1 MRTLLSKIPLR
12 VAIILPFVA
21 QISTA
26 VGLIAWLSARNG
38 QQAVSNVAKQLWEET
53 TFHVV
58 DRVTEFMDI
67 PHHLISDTAAF
78 QELGVANLQ
87 DPEILTR
94 YLWHQMQ
101 TYEDLFITAVGYE
114 DGAVI
119 GVGMEADGQLVV
131 REKEPGQTQLHSY
144 EIRGKGERGPWRQT
158 YEFDAR
164 ERPWYRQAVEAGEA
178 TWTDIYP
185 NYSFPYLLVSA
196 VRPLYEPN
204 TGKLLG
210 VTNATLSLHGIDR
223 FLEELK
229 VSPSAEVF
237 IVERSGQLVAS
248 STQENLYQESNQ
260 GAVGSRV
267 RLSAS
272 QSTSPRI
279 RQAVNYLTQYF
290 GNLDRIQGRELLYFS
305 STSEVNDSKQLGNV
319 GVTPVLIQGSPEIVQ
334 VTPFSDPYGLDWLVV
349 VAVPEADFMHQ
360 IYANTRL
367 TWQLSLGAFVLAI
380 GSGILV
386 SRWITQPLVKLNQR
400 TKAIAASQLSAG
412 MAGAVAIGQGTVE
425 ARELAESFSQMVQ
438 HLQHSFGKM
447 QQLNR
452 ELSESE
458 SRLQQLLEALPV
470 GTGVHDANGTLIY
483 LNRMGR
489 SLLALDRTVEVPA
502 EKLAV
507 TFQTYRA
514 GAEELYPLDEMPIIR
529 ALKGES
535 SYADDMELRQP
546 ERTVPIEIWASP
558 IYDDRDR
565 IVFAVA
571 AFQDISDRQRSA
583 EQLVYNALHDAL
595 TGLANRALLLQ
606 RLELALTRTQQT
618 GDHNFAILF
627 LDLDR
632 FKMFNDSLGHLVGDR
647 ILMETARKLEHVVQS
662 VDLVARLGGDEFVVL
677 LEERQDVQ
685 SAIHVADKILMEFQ
699 RPLNLE
705 EREILVST
713 SIGIAL
719 GTTNYR
725 EATDL
730 LRDADIA
737 LYQAKA
743 QGKGRYEIFNAEMHT
758 QTLKQ
763 LQLEHYLQQA
773 ISRQELRVYYQPI
786 FTLGGRELFGFE
798 ALVRWVHPLE
808 GMVPPARFI
817 QVAEETGL
825 IREIDMWVLQNSCEQ
840 MVRWHH
846 QFPHYS
852 HLKVSTNLSGQEFQ
866 DPHLLDNIIAIL
878 QKTGLDARC
887 LTLEITENISIE
899 NIDHTI
905 TLLEA
910 VRELGMSASI
920 DDFGT
925 GYSSLS
931 YLYNLPVNYLKVD
944 KSFVSNMRK
953 DSKNYKIVQ
962 AIIGLSNQLQIDAI
976 AEGIETEEQLKWLE
990 AMGCELG
997 QGYLMSKPK
1006 TSEEITQLLSQHLS
1020 ITS

>member
-1 MRTLLSKIPLR
+1 M
-12 VAIILPFVA
+12 PFVT
-21 QISTA
+21 QISIA
-26 VGLIAWLSARNG
+26 VGSIAWLSARNG
-38 QQAVSNVAKQLWEET
+38 QQAVSNVAQQLWEET

-58 DRVTEFMDI
+58 DRVTEFIDI

-87 DPEILTR
+87 DPEILTH

-114 DGAVI
+114 DGTVI

-144 EIRGKGERGPWRQT
+144 EIIGKGERGPWRQT

-164 ERPWYRQAVEAGEA
+164 ERPWYRQAVEAGKA

-185 NYSFPYLLVSA
+185 NYSFPYLVISA
-196 VRPLYEPN
+196 VQPLYEPD
-204 TGKLLG
+204 TGELLG

-229 VSPSAEVF
+229 VSPSAEIF
-237 IVERSGQLVAS
+237 IVERSGKLVAS

-260 GAVGSRV
+260 GAVDSLV

-272 QSTSPRI
+272 QSSSARV
-279 RQAVNYLTQYF
+279 RQAVDYLTQYF
-290 GNLDRIQGRELLYFS
+290 GDLEQIQGRELLYFS
-305 STSEVNDSKQLGNV
+305 SPSEVNNSKPLGNLK
-319 GVTPVLIQGSPEIVQ
+319 VTPILIQGSPEIVQ
-334 VTPFSDPYGLDWLVV
+334 VTPFSDSYGLDWLVV

-367 TWQLSLGAFVLAI
+367 TWRLSFGAFALAI
-380 GSGILV
+380 GSGLLV
-386 SRWITQPLVKLNQR
+386 SRWITRPLVKLNER
-400 TKAIAASQLSAG
+400 TKAIAASQLSAE

-425 ARELAESFSQMVQ
+425 ARELAESFAQMVQ
-438 HLQHSFGKM
+438 HLQQSFGQM

-452 ELSESE
+452 ELVESE

-470 GTGVHDANGTLIY
+470 GTGVHDSNGKLIY
-483 LNRMGR
+483 QNRVGR
-489 SLLALDRTVEVPA
+489 SLVGTDRIMEVPA
-502 EKLAV
+502 EQLAV
-507 TFQTYRA
+507 IFQTYRA
-514 GAEELYPLDEMPIIR
+514 GTDDLYPVEEMPVIR

-565 IVFAVA
+565 IVCAVA
-571 AFQDISDRQRSA
+571 VFQDISDRKRTA

-606 RLELALTRTQQT
+606 RLELALNRTRQT
-618 GDHNFAILF
+618 GDRSFAILF

-632 FKMFNDSLGHLVGDR
+632 FKTFNDSLGHLVGDR
-647 ILMETARKLEHVVQS
+647 ILMGTARKLERVVQA

-677 LEERQDVQ
+677 LEECQDVQ
-685 SAIHVADKILMEFQ
+685 SAIHVAEQILMAFQ
-699 RPLNLE
+699 TPLILQ
-705 EREILVST
+705 EREVLVST
-713 SIGIAL
+713 SIGIAF
-719 GTTNYR
+719 GTADYR

-737 LYQAKA
+737 LYRAKE
-743 QGKGRYEIFNAEMHT
+743 QGRGGYEIFNADMHA
-758 QTLKQ
+758 QTLQQ
-763 LQLEHYLQQA
+763 LQLEHHLQQA

-786 FTLGGRELFGFE
+786 FILGGKELFGFE

-808 GMVPPARFI
+808 GMVPPERFI
-817 QVAEETGL
+817 EVAEETGL

-846 QFPHYS
+846 QFPKYS
-852 HLKVSTNLSGQEFQ
+852 HLKVSTNLSGREFQ
-866 DPHLLDNIIAIL
+866 DNYLLENLVAVL
-878 QKTGLDARC
+878 QQTGLDASC

-899 NIDHTI
+899 NIDRTI
-905 TLLEA
+905 TLLKA
-910 VRELGMSASI
+910 IRDQGISVSI

-953 DSKNYKIVQ
+953 NSKNYKIVQ

-976 AEGIETEEQLKWLE
+976 AEGIETQEQLQWLE
-990 AMGCELG
+990 EMGCELG

-1006 TSEEITQLLSQHLS
+1006 TPEEITDLLRQSQSVRSSAMALE
-1020 ITS
+1020 